1 MNAIETAQGT
11 TPADA
16 VRAPPS
22 AWFTLGAILII
33 LMFGFVDRQVLTLVA
48 APMSKALHITDA
60 QLGLVQGLAFAVF
73 ALLATYPLAW
83 AADRFDR
90 RWTLGFCIALWSV
103 GTAACGLAQNFTQLF
118 LAAVAIAAGEAGI
131 APIALSVIP
140 DLFEGR
146 ERVLAN
152 SINYFAG
159 YLGISVALILGGAAI
174 SGLDSVRG
182 SLPAIFQSIATWRI
196 AFFLVATPAPLFI
209 VLAAFTRLR
218 RAPHTAVTT
227 GEADT
232 TSLIPFLRNHAPAL
246 FLIFVGL
253 ALFSMAFGGFLVWLP
268 VAAARIFGATPVQ
281 NGLGMGLA
289 TALGMIGGIL
299 TGTLLLRRYHP
310 LIGIIASIRI
320 GWVALLLATPVLFLF
335 PFATSAVQV
344 YVLMGLLMFTGT
356 LFGCL
361 VPNILQSLAPPL
373 LRARIFGVY
382 SIVSILIAGV
392 SPTIVGILS
401 DQIGGPRAL
410 LFAMTIAA
418 LPPWIIA
425 TILLRLSEQ
434 PFVDTATAVTGP
446 PAKDLSALAPA
457 GAGSSG

>member
-1 MNAIETAQGT
+1 VSTIEPALRT
-11 TPADA
+11 TQADA
-16 VRAPPS
+16 VRAPRS

-33 LMFGFVDRQVLTLVA
+33 LIFGFVDRQVLTLVA

-90 RWTLGFCIALWSV
+90 RWILGLCIALWSV

-118 LAAVAIAAGEAGI
+118 LAAVAIAAGEAGVG
-131 APIALSVIP
+131 PIAASMIP

-152 SINYFAG
+152 SINFFAA
-159 YLGISVALILGGAAI
+159 YLGVAAALILGGAAI

-182 SLPAIFQSIATWRI
+182 SLPGMLQSIATWRI
-196 AFFLVATPAPLFI
+196 AFFLVAAPAPLF
-209 VLAAFTRLR
+209 VLLAAFVKLKRG
-218 RAPHTAVTT
+218 PHTNVTT
-227 GEADT
+227 DGGGNT
-232 TSLIPFLRNHAPAL
+232 NLLPFLRNHASAL
-246 FLIFVGL
+246 FLVFVGL
-253 ALFSMAFGGFLVWLP
+253 AFFSMAFGGFLVWLP

-289 TALGMIGGIL
+289 TACGMVGGVLI
-299 TGTLLLRRYHP
+299 GTLLLRRYST
-310 LIGIIASIRI
+310 LIGGVASIRI
-320 GWVALLLATPVLFLF
+320 GWVALLATTPVLFLF
-335 PFATSAVQV
+335 PFVTSATQA
-344 YVLMGLLMFTGT
+344 YVLMGMLMFSGT

-373 LRARIFGVY
+373 LRARIFGIY
-382 SIVSILIAGV
+382 GIVSALIAGV
-392 SPTIVGILS
+392 SPSIVGILS
-401 DQIGGPRAL
+401 DRIGGPRAL
-410 LFAMTIAA
+410 LLALTVAA

-425 TILLRLSEQ
+425 TILLRISEQ
-434 PFVDTATAVTGP
+434 PFMDTATAVT
-446 PAKDLSALAPA
+446 ASTSQRKI
-457 GAGSSG
+457 